1 MDAEKNEVEEKSPQN
16 EEIEPDNE
24 TFLKPKKTR
33 VISEELRKK
42 RSEHMKAV
50 NQARMEKNKEAK
62 TEKTITKLANQE
74 KKATQV
80 LEKVKVE
87 KSKILGKDLEPAA
100 PAKPEKATNTEAKPK
115 KKKII
120 KIVNE
125 PESGAEDES
134 DEEIVIVNRVQK
146 PKAKV
151 PAQPKAPPRPEIL
164 CKFV

>member
-1 MDAEKNEVEEKSPQN
+1 MDGEKTEVEQKSPQN

-33 VISEELRKK
+33 AISEELRKK

-50 NQARMEKNKEAK
+50 NQARIEKNKDAK
-62 TEKTITKLANQE
+62 AEKTITKLSNQE
-74 KKATQV
+74 KKAAQV

-87 KSKILGKDLEPAA
+87 KSKILGKDLEPVA
-100 PAKPEKATNTEAKPK
+100 PPKTEAKPK

-146 PKAKV
+146 PKPKI
-151 PAQPKAPPRPEIL
+151 PAQPKAPARPEIL